1 MATRSLCA
9 HIPQKFPHFLIVAL
23 TTIFFCS
30 KIVASS
36 TIYVGGNHM
45 SSQSG
50 DHSYMK
56 SFSIIHRFSVMYHIK
71 ALKEY
76 HLHGHQMGYIL
87 HVCQHPGISQEKL
100 ASYLG
105 LNKGSV
111 AKGLRPL
118 IAEGYIQRRQNQK
131 DRRAYRLFPTEK
143 AQALLVKC
151 DQIVEQF
158 NDILTASMSNEEKQ
172 TFQRLVTKA
181 CCNVMAASEGQ
192 WSHLEH
198 PGGHPSIIPPV
209 PPDHIPCRR
218 TCRRGPGFHS
228 LMCRRFRRNG

>member
-1 MATRSLCA
+1 M
-9 HIPQKFPHFLIVAL
+9 
-23 TTIFFCS
+23 
-30 KIVASS
+30 
-36 TIYVGGNHM
+36 N
-45 SSQSG
+45 SQNG

-87 HVCQHPGISQEKL
+87 HVCQNPGISQEKL

-118 IAEGYIQRRQNQK
+118 IAEGYIQRKQNQK
-131 DRRAYRLFPTEK
+131 DRRAYQLFPTEK
-143 AQALLVKC
+143 AQNFLFQCDEDVK
-151 DQIVEQF
+151 QF
-158 NDILTASMSNEEKQ
+158 NDILTGSMTDEEKQ

-181 CCNVMAASEGQ
+181 CRNVMIASGSQ
-192 WSHLEH
+192 WSQLD
-198 PGGHPSIIPPV
+198 PSGGGHPSIIPPV
-209 PPDHIPCRR
+209 PPDHIHCGRA
-218 TCRRGPGFHS
+218 CRRGPGFPS
-228 LMCRRFRRNG
+228 LMCRTFHRNS

>member
-1 MATRSLCA
+1 
-9 HIPQKFPHFLIVAL
+9 
-23 TTIFFCS
+23 
-30 KIVASS
+30 
-36 TIYVGGNHM
+36 M

-76 HLHGHQMGYIL
+76 HIHGHQMGYIL
-87 HVCQHPGISQEKL
+87 HVCQNPGISQEKL

-111 AKGLRPL
+111 TKGLRPL

-131 DRRAYRLFPTEK
+131 DRRAYQLFPTEK
-143 AQALLVKC
+143 AQELLVKC

-158 NDILTASMSNEEKQ
+158 SDILTASMSDEEKR
-172 TFQRLVTKA
+172 TFQRLLTKA
-181 CCNVMAASEGQ
+181 CRNVMIASGSQ
-192 WSHLEH
+192 WSHLD
-198 PGGHPSIIPPV
+198 PPGGGHPSIIPPV
-209 PPDHIPCRR
+209 PPGHIPCRR
-218 TCRRGPGFHS
+218 TCRRGPGFHN
-228 LMCRRFRRNG
+228 LRFRRNG